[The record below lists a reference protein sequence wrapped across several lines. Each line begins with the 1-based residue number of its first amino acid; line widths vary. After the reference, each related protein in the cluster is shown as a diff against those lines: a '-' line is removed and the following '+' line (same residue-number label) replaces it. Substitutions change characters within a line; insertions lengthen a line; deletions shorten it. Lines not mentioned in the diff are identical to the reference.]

1 MGFHIRFLLARI
13 SNKLTLKKWLIK
25 QISTIFD
32 PPKKFNYN
40 DMQTIETY
48 DFSGKKALI
57 RVDFNVPLNEQFEIT
72 DDTRMTAALPTIN
85 TILGKGGAVII
96 MSHLGRPKKGPEDK
110 FSMRHLVPH
119 LSKLLGGMTVKMAPD
134 CIGEATKAMAASLKA
149 GEVLVLENLRFH
161 PEEEAGDVEF
171 ARQLSELG
179 DCWVNDAFGT
189 AHRAHAS
196 TAVIAEFFPKDK
208 MFGMLVASE
217 VESLDKVLKAPV
229 RPFTAIMGGSKVS
242 SKITIIEN
250 LLNSVDHLIIGG
262 GMTYTFVKAQ
272 GGKIGGSICE
282 DDYLELAKEL
292 LVKAKAKG
300 VQFHFA
306 VDVVEADAFAETAN
320 TKVVSSYA
328 IDDNWSGLDV
338 GPETIKNFSKV
349 ISESKTI
356 LWNGPVGVFE
366 MEKFAVG
373 TKAIGAAIVKAT
385 ENGAFSL
392 VGGGD
397 SVAAVNQFGIADK
410 MSYIS
415 TAGGAMLEYLEG
427 RVLPGIAAVLD

>member
-1 MGFHIRFLLARI
+1 
-13 SNKLTLKKWLIK
+13 
-25 QISTIFD
+25 
-32 PPKKFNYN
+32 
-40 DMQTIETY
+40 MQTIETY

-110 FSMRHLVPH
+110 FSMKHLVPH
-119 LSKLLGGMTVKMAPD
+119 LSKILGGKPVKMAPD
-134 CIGEATKAMAASLKA
+134 CIGEATKAMASTLKA

-161 PEEEAGDVEF
+161 PEEEKGDEEF

-196 TAVIAEFFPKDK
+196 TAVIAKFFPNDK
-208 MFGMLVASE
+208 LFGLLVASE
-217 VESLDKVLKAPV
+217 VESLDKVLKAPQ

-262 GMTYTFVKAQ
+262 GMTYTFIKAQ
-272 GGKIGGSICE
+272 GGKVGGSICE
-282 DDYLELAKEL
+282 DDYIELAMNL
-292 LVKAKAKG
+292 LKKAKDKG

-306 VDVVEADAFAETAN
+306 VDVLEADAFAETAN

-328 IDDNWSGLDV
+328 IDDNWSGLDI
-338 GPETIKNFSKV
+338 GPETIRNFNKV
-349 ISESKTI
+349 ISESNTI

-366 MEKFAVG
+366 MDKFAVG
-373 TKAIGAAIVKAT
+373 TKAIGDAIVKAT
-385 ENGAFSL
+385 AKGAFSL

-397 SVAAVNQFGIADK
+397 SVAAVNKFGIADK
-410 MSYIS
+410 VSYIS

-427 RVLPGIAAVLD
+427 RVLPGIAAVQE